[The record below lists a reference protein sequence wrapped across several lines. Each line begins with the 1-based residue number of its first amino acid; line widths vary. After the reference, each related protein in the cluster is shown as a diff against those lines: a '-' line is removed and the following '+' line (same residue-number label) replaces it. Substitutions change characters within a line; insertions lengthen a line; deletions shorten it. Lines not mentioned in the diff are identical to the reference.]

1 MIVTAA
7 NQKGGVSKTTT
18 AFLLGTGLAQRGSRV
33 IFIDLD
39 PQRNLSYLLQAKPG
53 SGIKELLQ
61 GQPVKSCIQ
70 QTGSGYL
77 LIPGSPDLTA
87 VTVLAADTLRKA
99 LQPIKDIPD
108 YIIIDTPPNL
118 SAITINAFTAADTII
133 IPTTPSAL
141 AIQGIA
147 ELIRTVTGIRA
158 AYNPA
163 LTISGILF
171 TKYNPRA
178 IINRQLYNAAE
189 TVAAAA
195 GTKVYKA
202 TIRQSVIIEEAL
214 AQQQSIFT
222 YAPKAEVT
230 RDYDSFIQEFTG
242 DINHHE
248 Q

>member
-1 MIVTAA
+1 MIVTIA

-18 AFLLGTGLAQRGSRV
+18 AFILGTGLAQQGSRV

-39 PQRNLSYLLQAKPG
+39 PQRNLSFLLQAQPG
-53 SGIKELLQ
+53 TGAYELLQ

-77 LIPGSPDLTA
+77 LIQSSRELAGITQ
-87 VTVLAADTLRKA
+87 LAAGTLRAA
-99 LQPIKDIPD
+99 LQPIKEIPD

-118 SAITINAFTAADTII
+118 SAITINAFTATDTIV

-147 ELIRTVTGIRA
+147 ELSKTIREVKA
-158 AYNPA
+158 AYNPT

-171 TKYNPRA
+171 TKYSPRA

-189 TVAAAA
+189 TIAAAA
-195 GTKVYKA
+195 GTKVYKSV
-202 TIRQSVIIEEAL
+202 IRQSVTLEESL

-222 YAPKAEVT
+222 YAPGATVT
-230 RDYDSFIQEFTG
+230 RDYESFIQEFTG
-242 DINHHE
+242 E
-248 Q
+248 SKP

>member
-1 MIVTAA
+1 MIVTIA

-18 AFLLGTGLAQRGSRV
+18 AFILGTGLAQQGSKV

-39 PQRNLSYLLQAKPG
+39 PQRNLSYLLQAIPG
-53 SGIKELLQ
+53 TGAYDLLQ
-61 GQPVKSCIQ
+61 GQPVQSCIQ

-77 LIPGSPDLTA
+77 LIPGSLELSA

-118 SAITINAFTAADTII
+118 SAITINALTAADTIV
-133 IPTTPSAL
+133 IPTIPSGL

-147 ELIRTVTGIRA
+147 ELSRTVTQIKA
-158 AYNPA
+158 AYNPN

-171 TKYNPRA
+171 TKYSPRA
-178 IINRQLYNAAE
+178 IINKQLYNVAE
-189 TVAAAA
+189 SIAAAA
-195 GTKVYKA
+195 GTKVYRS
-202 TIRQSVIIEEAL
+202 TIRQSVTIEEAL
-214 AQQQSIFT
+214 TQQQSIFT
-222 YAPKAEVT
+222 YAPGAAVT
-230 RDYDSFIQEFTG
+230 RDYESFLQEFTG
-242 DINHHE
+242 DQHE